1 MRPADLARMLFLA
14 AVWGASFLFMR
25 ILSPVLGALWTTEI
39 RIALAAVT
47 LILLMLFTQRALNVR
62 EHWKHYL
69 VIGIFNSAV
78 PFPLFAYAALTIPA
92 GYSAIMN
99 ATTPLWGALLAV
111 AVFRERLTARKTLG
125 LLTGIV
131 GVAFLVRLGPVE
143 LTLRTVLAV
152 GACLLAAL
160 CYAIAGT
167 YSKKKSGAVPAPLMA
182 TGSQAAAAILLLPFA
197 VSTPI
202 TGTVTPLIVLCAA
215 GLALLCTALA
225 YLLYFRLIA
234 DIGAT
239 RALTVTFLIPMFAIL
254 WGVLFL
260 HEQVTLS
267 MLFGCA
273 LVIAAMYLVVFQAKP
288 AAAAKAA

>member
-25 ILSPVLGALWTTEI
+25 ILAPVLGALWTTEI
-39 RIALAAVT
+39 RIALASVT
-47 LILLMLFTQRALNVR
+47 LVLLMLFTRRAMNLR

-111 AVFRERLTARKTLG
+111 VVFRESLTARKAVG

-182 TGSQAAAAILLLPFA
+182 TGSQAAAALLLLPFA
-197 VSTPI
+197 AGTPW
-202 TGTVTPLIVLCAA
+202 GGPVTPLIVLCAA

-225 YLLYFRLIA
+225 YLLYFRLIT

-260 HEQVTLS
+260 HEQVTPT

-273 LVIAAMYLVVFQAKP
+273 LVITAMYLVVFQAKKP
-288 AAAAKAA
+288 AALKTA